1 MSRAVVA
8 LGANLGE
15 REETLRR
22 ALAALDSLPGTAV
35 LRVSPLYETEP
46 VGYRD
51 QPAFLNGVAELE
63 TALSPRALLG
73 ACLGIEAGLGRRRT
87 FANAPRPVDL
97 DVLLFEGT
105 ALSDAELTL
114 PHPRMGERGFV
125 LVPLRDL
132 YPEGQPLGFDF
143 QKEIAAVSP
152 KDITYYKGAAWRE
165 EPAEAR

>member
-22 ALAALDSLPGTAV
+22 ALAALGSLPGTAV

-46 VGYRD
+46 VGYLE
-51 QPAFLNGVAELE
+51 QPSFFNAAAELE
-63 TALSPRALLG
+63 TGLSPRALLG
-73 ACLGIEAGLGRRRT
+73 ACLGIEAGLGRRRS

-97 DVLLFEGT
+97 DVLLMEGIVS
-105 ALSDAELTL
+105 SDAELIL

-125 LVPLRDL
+125 LIPLREL
-132 YPEGQPLGFDF
+132 YPDGCPLGFDF
-143 QKEIAAVSP
+143 RREMAAASAEGVS
-152 KDITYYKGAAWRE
+152 YYKGTGWWNP
-165 EPAEAR
+165 PA